1 MNYDE
6 VCLWCFGL
14 ARFSIQVHLSWYTAL
29 HWDWRAYKYTHIYIY
44 IRVLK
49 CSKNTR
55 TAHDIGIIYDN
66 SHPQMT
72 WGSGHAN
79 SRRYIGIIVLRLND
93 SWLKGEMTPMNN
105 GLFTMIAHATFGKV
119 DFTKICDHQPTWPF
133 MLLPHTMEAEET
145 LQLFLRYYWKCQQ
158 LALRRTSSP
167 LRWVSAS
174 LPRLFQTFAKGF
186 LTVPQVEMLE
196 ETSSGDKKWKL
207 TRTIQK
213 HSEAKVYQMDWHGT
227 MAYLT

>member
-1 MNYDE
+1 MTLGSYMII
-6 VCLWCFGL
+6 
-14 ARFSIQVHLSWYTAL
+14 AT
-29 HWDWRAYKYTHIYIY
+29 
-44 IRVLK
+44 LK
-49 CSKNTR
+49 WP
-55 TAHDIGIIYDN
+55 G
-66 SHPQMT
+66 
-72 WGSGHAN
+72 GSGHAN

-196 ETSSGDKKWKL
+196 ETSSGDKKWKANENHSKAFRSKGISNGL
-207 TRTIQK
+207 TWNNGISHLRNKQLLYQ
-213 HSEAKVYQMDWHGT
+213 AKT
-227 MAYLT
+227 RSTFSRKIR